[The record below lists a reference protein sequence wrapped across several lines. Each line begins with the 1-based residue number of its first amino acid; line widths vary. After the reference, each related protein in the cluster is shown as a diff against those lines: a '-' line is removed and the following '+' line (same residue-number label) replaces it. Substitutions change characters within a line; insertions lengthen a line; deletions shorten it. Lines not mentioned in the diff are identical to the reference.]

1 MHTARATFFCGIVLF
16 LVFTFTYAHDHSGE
30 WQKIEVPSTAMTVAD
45 ENGGYRDIKPGC
57 AFSYLPDEVAA
68 GLPNQPFHFYYHEG
82 KQKDKTLIY
91 FNSGGACWN
100 GATCLASL
108 VAGDRPVYNPAI
120 DHPENIPGEVGGILK
135 RKQKDNPVRDW
146 NMVFIPYCTG
156 DAHIGSKDAV
166 YIDPLG
172 LINGGNPLIVQHR
185 GFDNFMAVREW
196 IKHNTRRKKIKHVL
210 IAGSSAGAY
219 GALLNFARL
228 RNLYSEKTQVT
239 LLVDAGVGVFTQ
251 PFVDLVFN
259 QADGGAWDAS
269 NNLATWVPG
278 LDQAGSY
285 DSMTLYPQIMTGLA
299 GFFPK
304 SRIGQY
310 TAAWDGVQLLF
321 LNVMQQTNAGSV
333 NPLEWNNILPQTWL
347 EWHARMRHTLG
358 VTAREKNVGFY
369 LGTDTDHAALID
381 VFRPNHFYEERS
393 AQGVYLTDW
402 VKRLL
407 DDDKKLRSLSC
418 SGNCGAPF

>member
-1 MHTARATFFCGIVLF
+1 MCTVKATVLLGIVLCLIF
-16 LVFTFTYAHDHSGE
+16 SAAHGHTHAGQWE
-30 WQKIEVPSTAMTVAD
+30 KIEIPDTVMTVTD
-45 ENGGYRDIKPGC
+45 ENGDYRDIKPGC
-57 AFSYLPDEVAA
+57 AFSYLPDEAAA
-68 GLPNQPFHFYYHEG
+68 GLPNQPFHFYYREG

-120 DHPENIPGEVGGILK
+120 DHPENMPGEVGGILK
-135 RKQKDNPVRDW
+135 QKKDNPVRDW
-146 NMVFIPYCTG
+146 NVVFIPYCTG

-166 YIDPLG
+166 YSDPLG
-172 LINGGNPLIVQHR
+172 SVNGGNPMLVQHR

-196 IKHNTRRKKIKHVL
+196 IKHNTHRKKTEHVL
-210 IAGSSAGAY
+210 VAGSSAGAY

-228 RNLYSEKTQVT
+228 RNLYSEKAQVT
-239 LLVDAGVGVFTQ
+239 LLVDAGAGVFTQ

-259 QADGGAWDAS
+259 QADGGAWGAS

-278 LDQAGSY
+278 LDQAGVY
-285 DSMTLYPQIMTGLA
+285 DATTLYPQIMTGLA

-310 TAAWDGVQLLF
+310 TAAWDGVQVLF
-321 LNVMQQTNAGSV
+321 LNIMQQTDTGSV
-333 NPLEWNNILPQTWL
+333 NPVEWSNILPQTWL
-347 EWHARMRHTLG
+347 EWHARMRHTLN
-358 VTAREKNVGFY
+358 VTARKKNVGFY
-369 LGTDTDHAALID
+369 LGAGTDHAALAD
-381 VFRPNHFYEERS
+381 VFRLNYFYEERS

-418 SGNCGAPF
+418 GRNCGAPF